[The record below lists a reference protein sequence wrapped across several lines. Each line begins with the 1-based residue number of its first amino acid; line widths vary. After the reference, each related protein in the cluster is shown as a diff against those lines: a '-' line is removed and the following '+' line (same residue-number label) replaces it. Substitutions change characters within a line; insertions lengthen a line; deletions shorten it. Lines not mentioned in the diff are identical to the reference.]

1 MESNF
6 HDLCYD
12 LLHETMDRLIDAA
25 ATCEAHGDVL
35 SIEPR
40 ADDDD
45 RDATKLMK
53 AQLQVGGGD
62 DELPHLQQII
72 GHLSQL
78 LIINGARQLVLA
90 NGEDQSIHTTPKQPQ
105 A

>member
-35 SIEPR
+35 SIEPW
-40 ADDDD
+40 ADDDG
-45 RDATKLMK
+45 DATKLMK

-62 DELPHLQQII
+62 DELPHLQAII
-72 GHLSQL
+72 SHLSQL

-90 NGEDQSIHTTPKQPQ
+90 NGEDQSIQTTPKQPQ